1 MKLGIVGGGRWAKII
16 QSVAQK
22 HNTATEIY
30 TRSELATVSSLED
43 ITADHVWVANLAD
56 DHYETVKKLL
66 LLSKNVLCEK
76 PFVTTIEQYD
86 ELVHLAELQG
96 CDLKIGYEFAYS
108 DAVDRIAQQIKRKT
122 SNAPVMRRRQIDFTW
137 HSENNVGRHDFIFV
151 SDQTLSVFND
161 LASHVL
167 IILRTILNTVDFKL
181 TNIQQ
186 TENGVR
192 FCMHAGHLRETI
204 INVDLQRN
212 TTTYRRLVIDGVDY
226 DFSSDGE
233 TLDKQLIN
241 FMRDL
246 PSSNEAQ
253 LTRWID
259 RFVLDGVDI
268 LREQHLDIV
277 RYNKLNNIKDIVGI
291 YVTKLLI
298 DNGLVASRYDKQ
310 LDTYLQHSVD
320 IIECYKHN
328 PFVTQQEI
336 YFKLNIAHDDLVKL
350 NLVLQKCDFVQECI
364 VNDIRNA
371 QYWNNTII
379 PLTQSGTV
387 DRVVNNEYGYPL
399 RIGLHIGQS
408 CMFWCH
414 FCGRNMDTNAAYKK
428 PQLRATTPD
437 LVNLLQTAPN
447 DDPYRFYLS
456 GGLETLTNPDL
467 MKLITAGY
475 ERGFKFSLYTNGF
488 MLTEKF
494 LDNNPELWNLEVLRI
509 SLYGSNATVYE
520 EVTKHKQGFKR
531 VKQNVIDF
539 LKYRKR
545 HDKTLRFGFN
555 YIILPG
561 MEEDLLEVIDFVEEV
576 NRKSDDSIDFITLR
590 ENFQKPN
597 ELDTFG
603 DREELKRIFKIV
615 DERIEK
621 SRDLQYV
628 HIDYGYALNALREG
642 VDAPTM
648 HCITDEQMLPKG
660 FPQVDVVVDA
670 YGYVYLCREAGFLDR
685 PGNDRFIIGQVNS
698 ETSIESIVD
707 DWIKNGKPIDIQKG
721 DTEFMDSYEHIVSLV
736 VKQCIS
742 DKQFGIN
749 NSIGP
754 IRGKA
759 QSVNTP
765 SIQAFYQG
773 DKNATVNK

>member
-16 QSVAQK
+16 QSVAEK
-22 HNTATEIY
+22 HNTATEIH

-76 PFVTTIEQYD
+76 PFVTTLEQYD
-86 ELVHLAELQG
+86 ELINLAELQG

-108 DAVDRIAQQIKRKT
+108 DAVNHIAQQVKRKT
-122 SNAPVMRRRQIDFTW
+122 RILRRQIDFTW
-137 HSENNVGRHDFIFV
+137 HSENNVGRHDFMFV

-181 TNIQQ
+181 ANIQQ
-186 TENGVR
+186 TENGVK
-192 FCMHAGHLRETI
+192 FCIHAGHLRETI

-212 TTTYRRLVIDGVDY
+212 ATTYRRLVIDGVDY
-226 DFSSDGE
+226 DFSSDTE

-241 FMRDL
+241 FMKDM

-253 LTRWID
+253 LTRWVD
-259 RFVLDGVDI
+259 ELVLDGVDA

-291 YVTKLLI
+291 YVSKSLI

-336 YFKLNIAHDDLVKL
+336 QSKLNIAHNDLVKL
-350 NLVLQKCDFVQECI
+350 NIVLQKCDFVQDCI

-414 FCGRNMDTNAAYKK
+414 FCGRNMDTNAAYNK
-428 PQLRATTPD
+428 PRLRATTPD

-494 LDNNPELWNLEVLRI
+494 LDDNPELWNLEVLRI
-509 SLYGSNATVYE
+509 SLYGSNAMVYE

-539 LKYRKR
+539 LKYRKLY
-545 HDKTLRFGFN
+545 DKTLRFGFN

-603 DREELKRIFKIV
+603 DREKLKRIFKII
-615 DERIEK
+615 DARIEK

-628 HIDYGYALNALREG
+628 HFDYGYALNALREG

-698 ETSIESIVD
+698 ETSLESIVD

-736 VKQCIS
+736 VKQCTS
-742 DKQFGIN
+742 DKQFGIDN
-749 NSIGP
+749 IVGP
-754 IRGKA
+754 IRAKA

-773 DKNATVNK
+773 DKDATVNK